1 VKTLNHQ
8 EQHLTLDM
16 LTLVMAHA
24 ERGGEREHTCKT
36 GGLQTFPYH
45 LGDMHN
51 LASKI
56 LEDTTLKT

>member
-1 VKTLNHQ
+1 
-8 EQHLTLDM
+8 M

-24 ERGGEREHTCKT
+24 GRGGGEREHTCKT